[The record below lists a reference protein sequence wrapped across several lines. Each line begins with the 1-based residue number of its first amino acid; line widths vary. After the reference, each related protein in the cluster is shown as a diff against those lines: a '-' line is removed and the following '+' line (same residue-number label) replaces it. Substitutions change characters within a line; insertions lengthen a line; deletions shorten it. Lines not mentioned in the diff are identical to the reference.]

1 MKRLALFALVVSV
14 MLTTSE
20 VYLVAGNPLG
30 AKDNSTP
37 DVLPDSTTTS
47 ISPTSPAP
55 DSASA
60 VNTSTAP
67 ENSSLAPAPSITRHS
82 MEDILATIE
91 IQMPNHNGIYAGVFP
106 LDVNIEYYT
115 YRCTDERVAIPFQ
128 TYSCIYSV
136 DNGGWKAASLL
147 PNASQGWCVSLANGG
162 GYTEVFCNYHA
173 DLQGLSEG
181 LHLINVTV
189 APNEVWSHDAHIGD
203 TDSSMYFA
211 VHGRDVFCCRL
222 EFPENVTGGNP
233 DVFLKPV
240 LNAPFS
246 WMAYSLDG
254 KANVTIAGETQ
265 MPGVSS
271 GCHFV
276 TVYANDTEGIM
287 TRSKTVFFSV
297 E

>member
-1 MKRLALFALVVSV
+1 
-14 MLTTSE
+14 MLTISLMF
-20 VYLVAGNPLG
+20 LVAANQLG
-30 AKDNSTP
+30 AEDNSTTKS
-37 DVLPDSTTTS
+37 LPEPTTYS
-47 ISPTSPAP
+47 ISPTSPTP

-60 VNTSTAP
+60 VNSSAAA
-67 ENSSLAPAPSITRHS
+67 ENSSLVPAPSTAQHS
-82 MEDILATIE
+82 IEDILATIE
-91 IQMPNHNGIYAGVFP
+91 IQMPNHTGAYAGVFP

-115 YRCTDERVAIPFQ
+115 YRRTDARVAIPFQ

-136 DNGGWKAASLL
+136 DNGEWKAASLL

-173 DLQGLSEG
+173 DLQVLSDG
-181 LHLINVTV
+181 LHFINVTV
-189 APNEVWSHDAHIGD
+189 TPSEVWCHDAHVGD
-203 TDSSMYFA
+203 TESSMYFA
-211 VHGRDVFCCRL
+211 VHGGNVFCCRL
-222 EFPENVTGGNP
+222 EYPFYFPGGNP
-233 DVFLKPV
+233 YVSLKPV

-246 WMAYSLDG
+246 WIAYSLDG

-265 MPGVSS
+265 MLGVSS

-276 TVYANDTEGIM
+276 TVYANDTDGTM